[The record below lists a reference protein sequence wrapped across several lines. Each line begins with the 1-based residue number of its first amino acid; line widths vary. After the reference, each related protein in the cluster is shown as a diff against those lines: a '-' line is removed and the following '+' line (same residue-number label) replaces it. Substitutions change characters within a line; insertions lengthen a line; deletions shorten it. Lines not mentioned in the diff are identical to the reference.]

1 MAHFA
6 IRHLQ
11 VRVGR
16 STDPRQIESAISN
29 AVGRDV
35 RLRGAD
41 GKQAR
46 AIAAAVGARAG
57 RAIAAKIN
65 GKRS

>member
-1 MAHFA
+1 MAHFT

-16 STDPRQIESAISN
+16 SADPRQVESAISN

-35 RLRGAD
+35 RLRCAD
-41 GKQAR
+41 GKQAG

-57 RAIAAKIN
+57 RAIGEKIN